1 MLSGKSMYYN
11 SIKADN
17 AISDSCV
24 TIANGP
30 KPTTVLG
37 KRFIFTFPNHFP
49 LVLSTSRHFDNLIY
63 SISMLK

>member
-37 KRFIFTFPNHFP
+37 KRFIFTFSNHFP
-49 LVLSTSRHFDNLIY
+49 LVLSTS
-63 SISMLK
+63 